1 MGAMVRPTHCPECS
15 HFKPRVF
22 LQCYMDKI
30 RFRAERCKG
39 IRSGCVSGSNSAHI
53 CFPALEYGMTPEGSK
68 LEKERWREREGVCVC
83 GCVWGMG
90 SREERQEMRINTEP
104 GMLGNGIF
112 KGVPGRLLKVE
123 TFRQGFLS

>member
-1 MGAMVRPTHCPECS
+1 M
-15 HFKPRVF
+15 
-22 LQCYMDKI
+22 
-30 RFRAERCKG
+30 
-39 IRSGCVSGSNSAHI
+39 
-53 CFPALEYGMTPEGSK
+53 
-68 LEKERWREREGVCVC
+68 C